1 MAKNTPE
8 LTVDQR
14 LQARSLALQ
23 LAVENPRPALRTGG
37 VIETAEQYFAWLIE
51 DDAPA
56 PKTTAQQPQR

>member
-1 MAKNTPE
+1 MAVKTSPE

-37 VIETAEQYFAWLIE
+37 VIETADQYFAWLIE
-51 DDAPA
+51 EEPA
-56 PKTTAQQPQR
+56 AKPPATQK